1 MVLQVFGGMVY
12 IGKLASRCVN
22 GVRLC
27 LGKRC
32 RLVLQPGANKSELCR
47 RFEISRPTGDKWIER
62 FQMQGKAGLAQR
74 SRRPQRT
81 PARTTADIEETI
93 VAQRKEHPAWGTRTL
108 KAQGAPASART
119 QGSARSGEH
128 HSRDPSAP
136 RADRPARVGQ
146 AQGVQALRA

>member
-1 MVLQVFGGMVY
+1 MPWKEVSIMSAREEFV
-12 IGKLASRCVN
+12 
-22 GVRLC
+22 
-27 LGKRC
+27 

-119 QGSARSGEH
+119 QGFARSGEYN
-128 HSRDPSAP
+128 SRDPWHGCTGSAKETLSGSTFG
-136 RADRPARVGQ
+136 REDT
-146 AQGVQALRA
+146 LF